1 MDRRTR
7 PDTIEK
13 RINTKSFFP
22 KDFIGFKIEF
32 YFKRFVAVNSYNIVA
47 VVFS

>member
-32 YFKRFVAVNSYNIVA
+32 YFKRFVAGNSHNLA